1 MELKETVS
9 LRERMRINLVSAMKK
24 AGLTQVSLADR
35 LDISKGTVN
44 NWIRGNNSPDV
55 DMVPRI
61 CKALGITISALYA
74 PTYLEPVE
82 DDCGTSLLSSEA
94 LEIAQ
99 KYDSLDRYGKNLVRL
114 LVDEEQK
121 RIQEERASQIQTEE
135 FAKAIPLRLSEQP
148 AAAGKGIYLGP
159 ECFRT
164 IYVKESEPVHRAAY
178 AIPVIGD
185 SMEPTYHDGDILL
198 VSSEP
203 AELGDIGI
211 FTLDGQGYVKSLGD
225 EVLISLNPQYDPIPA
240 RDGIICNGKVIGVLD
255 ANDVIER

>member
-1 MELKETVS
+1 MNPLFVGIDAVS
-9 LRERMRINLVSAMKK
+9 Y
-24 AGLTQVSLADR
+24 TH
-35 LDISKGTVN
+35 LDVYK
-44 NWIRGNNSPDV
+44 R
-55 DMVPRI
+55 
-61 CKALGITISALYA
+61 
-74 PTYLEPVE
+74 
-82 DDCGTSLLSSEA
+82 
-94 LEIAQ
+94 Q
-99 KYDSLDRYGKNLVRL
+99 
-114 LVDEEQK
+114 EQK

-135 FAKAIPLRLSEQP
+135 FAKTIPLRLSEQP

-178 AIPVIGD
+178 AIPVSGD

-225 EVLISLNPQYDPIPA
+225 EVLISLNPCLLYTSIVV
-240 RDGIICNGKVIGVLD
+240 RIGPS
-255 ANDVIER
+255 